1 MAGIAVAMNSQ
12 NLNTSDRNAH
22 IFTTAKL
29 QRRKGLYV
37 SLALH
42 GLLFAWILYPVTPEY
57 VKPQTVLS
65 GRNGTSMIYL
75 TPAQLKQAASS
86 HVSETMQEN
95 AQLTLERKKKIQ
107 PKKKAFARTP
117 EALAMDTAVQN
128 KPEAPAG
135 TPYGSLSYGST
146 DGSEVRPAI
155 RVSGSEPRVS
165 TYDLDGVPEGNIII
179 EVTIDERG
187 NIVSKLVLRSYNPAV
202 DHKVLAALED
212 WHFLPAL
219 RDGVAIPSKQ
229 DVYYHFPI
237 RR

>member
-1 MAGIAVAMNSQ
+1 MSDQVSTPAD
-12 NLNTSDRNAH
+12 LNVE
-22 IFTTAKL
+22 IFQTAKP
-29 QRRKGLYV
+29 QQRKGLYV

-42 GLLFAWILYPVTPEY
+42 GVLLAWILYPVTPEY
-57 VKPQTVLS
+57 IQPKTVLAGKYGDS
-65 GRNGTSMIYL
+65 TVYIS
-75 TPAQLKQAASS
+75 AAELQNAAAS
-86 HVSETMQEN
+86 HVSEPMQEN
-95 AQLTLERKKKIQ
+95 PPLALPKKEKTQ
-107 PKKKAFARTP
+107 PKKKVFARTP
-117 EALAMDTAVQN
+117 EALAMDTTLH
-128 KPEAPAG
+128 KPETPAG
-135 TPYGSLSYGST
+135 TPYGSLSYGQS

-165 TYDLDGVPEGNIII
+165 SYDLDGVPEGNIIV

-187 NIVSKLVLRSYNPAV
+187 NIVSKLVLRSYSPAV

-212 WHFLPAL
+212 WHFLPAM

>member
-1 MAGIAVAMNSQ
+1 MSDQVSTPAD
-12 NLNTSDRNAH
+12 LNVE
-22 IFTTAKL
+22 ILKTANP
-29 QRRKGLYV
+29 QRRNGLYL

-42 GLLFAWILYPVTPEY
+42 AMLFVWILYPVTPEY
-57 VKPQTVLS
+57 IKPKTVLAGKYGVS
-65 GRNGTSMIYL
+65 TVYISAAEL
-75 TPAQLKQAASS
+75 QDAAAS
-86 HVSETMQEN
+86 HVPELMEEN
-95 AQLTLERKKKIQ
+95 PRLTL
-107 PKKKAFARTP
+107 PKKKRTEPKKKVFARAP
-117 EALAMDTAVQN
+117 EALAMDTTLQN
-128 KPEAPAG
+128 KQETPAG
-135 TPYGSLSYGST
+135 TPYGSLLYGQS

-165 TYDLDGVPEGNIII
+165 SYDLDGVQEGNIIV

-187 NIVSKLVLRSYNPAV
+187 NIISKLVLRSYSPAV

-212 WHFLPAL
+212 WHFLPAM